1 MYGLKGITHLLTA
14 KKIDDLSEDELV
26 PTQLLVSRA
35 DPAQHITKA
44 RLLRGKAL
52 DMRVKKSELEQ
63 KDQCVLDANIC
74 RCECGFDHE
83 EGPPMVSFRLAV
95 CRWVL
100 D

>member
-14 KKIDDLSEDELV
+14 KKIDSPSEEELV
-26 PTQLLVSRA
+26 ATQLLVSRA
-35 DPAQHITKA
+35 DSPRRKTKA

-63 KDQCVLDANIC
+63 KDQCVMDADVC

-83 EGPPMVSFRLAV
+83 EGPKMVSSRLG
-95 CRWVL
+95 L
-100 D
+100 